1 MTDLTEK
8 PVKGP
13 ISRWK
18 PGQSGNP
25 AGRPK
30 GAKNKITYM
39 KLVLEGEMRSQ
50 IKDHMAEILAIAID
64 KAKSGDT
71 SMIKLLIDKTMP
83 TSKASDDDDVTKEKI
98 QINIGRLPDRQEG
111 ITINGSVVEPE

>member
-1 MTDLTEK
+1 MEIVAK
-8 PVKGP
+8 KP

-39 KLVLEGEMRSQ
+39 KLVLEGELRVQ
-50 IKDHMAEILAIAID
+50 IRDHMREILDIAIN
-64 KAKSGDT
+64 KAKEGDT
-71 SMIKLLIDKTMP
+71 SMIKLLLDKTLP
-83 TSKASDDDDVTKEKI
+83 TSKASDDEDVTKEKI

-111 ITINGSVVEPE
+111 ITINGETVDG

>member
-1 MTDLTEK
+1 MNDIVLERK
-8 PVKGP
+8 P

-39 KLVLEGEMRSQ
+39 KLVLEGELRTQ
-50 IKDHMAEILAIAID
+50 IKDHMADILAIAIE
-64 KAKSGDT
+64 KAKEGDT
-71 SMIKLLIDKTMP
+71 SMIKLLLDKTMP
-83 TSKASDDDDVTKEKI
+83 TSKASDDEEPTKDKI
-98 QINIGRLPDRQEG
+98 QINIGRLADRENEP
-111 ITINGSVVEPE
+111 ITINGETVGG

>member
-1 MTDLTEK
+1 MTEL
-8 PVKGP
+8 VARRP

-39 KLVLEGEMRSQ
+39 KLVLEGELRTQ
-50 IKDHMAEILAIAID
+50 IKDHMADILAIAID
-64 KAKSGDT
+64 KAKEGDT
-71 SMIKLLIDKTMP
+71 SMIKLLLDKTMP
-83 TSKASDDDDVTKEKI
+83 TSKASDDEEVTKEKI
-98 QINIGRLPDRQEG
+98 QINIGRLPDRENEP
-111 ITINGSVVEPE
+111 ITINGETVDG